1 MKNTIID
8 LLQMGVCTVKFKK
21 VSGTERV
28 MKATLME
35 DKIPAD
41 MRPSEVTPA
50 AKMREDNYTGVVAC
64 WDVEADGWRS
74 FRVDLLT
81 SIEDPSGSK
90 EWYLNG
96 KLHRE
101 EGPAIEDPSG
111 SEYWYLNDEL
121 HRQDGPAVE
130 CSDGY
135 KSWYLNGIRHRED
148 GAALEFPGGS
158 KYWYLNGVE
167 YTEEEFNKKMSAKV
181 EMTMSKIK
189 SLVALVG
196 KKVKVVK

>member
-81 SIEDPSGSK
+81 SIEDPSGS
-90 EWYLNG
+90 
-96 KLHRE
+96 
-101 EGPAIEDPSG
+101 
-111 SEYWYLNDEL
+111 
-121 HRQDGPAVE
+121 
-130 CSDGY
+130 
-135 KSWYLNGIRHRED
+135 
-148 GAALEFPGGS
+148 
-158 KYWYLNGVE
+158 
-167 YTEEEFNKKMSAKV
+167 
-181 EMTMSKIK
+181 
-189 SLVALVG
+189 VALVG

>member
-181 EMTMSKIK
+181 EMTMPKIK
-189 SLVALVG
+189 ALVALVG
-196 KKVKVVK
+196 KKIKVFK